1 MPPQAPL
8 PQQPRAQAGGIADLF
23 AALQGG
29 GNSSLYD
36 QMAPP
41 PAEAGPSPYAD
52 FQYLLDTP
60 VDQRGFGYV
69 PPVDEAY
76 GVDLAVYPSDI
87 DTRTPEEL
95 NEPMDIFDE
104 PVTVPAPVPEIME
117 VTVPE
122 TIVSDPIIPDGTPII
137 PDGLG
142 DDIQYPDP
150 VLEPIIDDFIVPE
163 RLMPNPIE
171 TGPVRGGPAPIPV
184 IPPTGPVGPII
195 NEYPDG
201 FPLPKPMAPAPYD
214 DSGPI
219 RGEPRGRRFSPLI
232 GPDMQARIDE
242 MKAKVEANK
251 AETVA
256 NPAVTLSDEELS
268 ALRERIGN
276 LDLGSFGDF
285 NLGNFNIPAQAVE
298 PVAAPAV
305 APAVEPVA
313 APAVAPAVTPEALMA
328 QMPNN
333 PFIGNFDREALMAR
347 IEAMR
352 AQNAPAK
359 MAGPRTISDGGRT
372 IKTGAPAPAA
382 MPRNRPMMGVN
393 SMLRG
398 RR

>member
-69 PPVDEAY
+69 PPA
-76 GVDLAVYPSDI
+76 
-87 DTRTPEEL
+87 
-95 NEPMDIFDE
+95 DIFDG
-104 PVTVPAPVPEIME
+104 PVAEVAPPVPEIME

-150 VLEPIIDDFIVPE
+150 VMGPIIDDFIVPE

-171 TGPVRGGPAPIPV
+171 TGPVRGGPAPQPV
-184 IPPTGPVGPII
+184 IPPMDRVPLGYSGPPPETII

-219 RGEPRGRRFSPLI
+219 RGEPRYRKFSPLI

-242 MKAKVEANK
+242 MRAKVEANK
-251 AETVA
+251 TA
-256 NPAVTLSDEELS
+256 PAASPAMTLSPEQLADLQ
-268 ALRERIGN
+268 ERIGS
-276 LDLGSFGDF
+276 LDLGSFGNF
-285 NLGNFNIPAQAVE
+285 NLGNFNIPAQ
-298 PVAAPAV
+298 
-305 APAVEPVA
+305 AVEPVA

-347 IEAMR
+347 M
-352 AQNAPAK
+352 
-359 MAGPRTISDGGRT
+359 
-372 IKTGAPAPAA
+372 AA
-382 MPRNRPMMGVN
+382 MSAQVAPERAAPMPEAIRRSRPMMGVN

>member
-41 PAEAGPSPYAD
+41 PTEAGPSPYAD

-76 GVDLAVYPSDI
+76 GVDLGPIDPSDI
-87 DTRTPEEL
+87 ETRTPEEL

-137 PDGLG
+137 PDNLG

-171 TGPVRGGPAPIPV
+171 TGPVRGGPAPQPV
-184 IPPTGPVGPII
+184 IPPMDRVPLGYSGPPPETII

-201 FPLPKPMAPAPYD
+201 FPLPKPTAPAPYD

-219 RGEPRGRRFSPLI
+219 RGEPRYRKFSPLI

-242 MKAKVEANK
+242 MRAKVEANK
-251 AETVA
+251 TA
-256 NPAVTLSDEELS
+256 PAASPAMTLSPEQLADLQ
-268 ALRERIGN
+268 ERIGS
-276 LDLGSFGDF
+276 LDLGSFGNF
-285 NLGNFNIPAQAVE
+285 NLGNFNIPAQ
-298 PVAAPAV
+298 
-305 APAVEPVA
+305 AVEPVA

-347 IEAMR
+347 M
-352 AQNAPAK
+352 
-359 MAGPRTISDGGRT
+359 
-372 IKTGAPAPAA
+372 AA
-382 MPRNRPMMGVN
+382 MSAQVAPERAAPMPEAIRRSRPMMGVN

>member
-41 PAEAGPSPYAD
+41 PTEAGPSPYAD

-76 GVDLAVYPSDI
+76 GVDLGPIDPSDI
-87 DTRTPEEL
+87 ETRTPEEPS
-95 NEPMDIFDE
+95 EPMDIFDE
-104 PVTVPAPVPEIME
+104 PVTVSAPVPEIME

-137 PDGLG
+137 PDNLG

-171 TGPVRGGPAPIPV
+171 TGPVRGGPAPQPV
-184 IPPTGPVGPII
+184 IPQS
-195 NEYPDG
+195 
-201 FPLPKPMAPAPYD
+201 PKPMAPAPYD

-305 APAVEPVA
+305 EPVA
-313 APAVAPAVTPEALMA
+313 APAVTPEALMA

>member
-1 MPPQAPL
+1 
-8 PQQPRAQAGGIADLF
+8 
-23 AALQGG
+23 
-29 GNSSLYD
+29 
-36 QMAPP
+36 
-41 PAEAGPSPYAD
+41 
-52 FQYLLDTP
+52 
-60 VDQRGFGYV
+60 
-69 PPVDEAY
+69 
-76 GVDLAVYPSDI
+76 
-87 DTRTPEEL
+87 
-95 NEPMDIFDE
+95 MDIFDE
-104 PVTVPAPVPEIME
+104 PVTVSAPVPEIME

-137 PDGLG
+137 PDNLG

-150 VLEPIIDDFIVPE
+150 VMEPIIDDFIVPE

-171 TGPVRGGPAPIPV
+171 TGPVRGGPAPQPV
-184 IPPTGPVGPII
+184 IPPMDRVPLGYSGPPPETII

-285 NLGNFNIPAQAVE
+285 NLGNFNIPAQT
-298 PVAAPAV
+298 
-305 APAVEPVA
+305 VEPVA

>member
-76 GVDLAVYPSDI
+76 GVDLGPIDPSDI
-87 DTRTPEEL
+87 ETRTPEEL

-104 PVTVPAPVPEIME
+104 PVTVSAPVPEIME

-137 PDGLG
+137 PDNLG

-171 TGPVRGGPAPIPV
+171 TGPVRGGPAPQPV
-184 IPPTGPVGPII
+184 IPQS
-195 NEYPDG
+195 
-201 FPLPKPMAPAPYD
+201 PKPMAPAPYD

-305 APAVEPVA
+305 APAV
-313 APAVAPAVTPEALMA
+313 TPEALMA

>member
-41 PAEAGPSPYAD
+41 PTEAGPSPYAD

-69 PPVDEAY
+69 PPA
-76 GVDLAVYPSDI
+76 
-87 DTRTPEEL
+87 
-95 NEPMDIFDE
+95 DIFDE
-104 PVTVPAPVPEIME
+104 PVAEVPAPVPEIME
-117 VTVPE
+117 VRVPE

-137 PDGLG
+137 PDNLG

-171 TGPVRGGPAPIPV
+171 TGPVRGGPAPQPV
-184 IPPTGPVGPII
+184 IPQS
-195 NEYPDG
+195 
-201 FPLPKPMAPAPYD
+201 PKPMAPAPYD

-285 NLGNFNIPAQAVE
+285 NLGNFNIPAQT
-298 PVAAPAV
+298 
-305 APAVEPVA
+305 VEPVA

-347 IEAMR
+347 M
-352 AQNAPAK
+352 
-359 MAGPRTISDGGRT
+359 
-372 IKTGAPAPAA
+372 AA
-382 MPRNRPMMGVN
+382 MSAQVAPERAAPMPEAIRRSRPMMGVN

>member
-69 PPVDEAY
+69 PPA
-76 GVDLAVYPSDI
+76 
-87 DTRTPEEL
+87 
-95 NEPMDIFDE
+95 DIFDG
-104 PVTVPAPVPEIME
+104 PVAEVAQPVPEIME
-117 VTVPE
+117 AGVPE
-122 TIVSDPIIPDGTPII
+122 TIVSDPMIPDGSPII

-142 DDIQYPDP
+142 DDIYLPDP
-150 VLEPIIDDFIVPE
+150 VMGEIIDDVIIPE
-163 RLMPNPIE
+163 RLMPDPIE

-242 MKAKVEANK
+242 MRAKVEANK
-251 AETVA
+251 TA
-256 NPAVTLSDEELS
+256 PAASPAMTLSPEQLADLQ
-268 ALRERIGN
+268 ERIGS
-276 LDLGSFGDF
+276 LDLGGFGNF
-285 NLGNFNIPAQAVE
+285 NLGNFNIPAQ
-298 PVAAPAV
+298 
-305 APAVEPVA
+305 AVEPVA

-347 IEAMR
+347 M
-352 AQNAPAK
+352 
-359 MAGPRTISDGGRT
+359 
-372 IKTGAPAPAA
+372 AA
-382 MPRNRPMMGVN
+382 MSAQVAPERAASMPEAIRRSRPMMGVN

>member
-41 PAEAGPSPYAD
+41 PTEAGPSPYAD

-76 GVDLAVYPSDI
+76 GVDLGPIDPSDI
-87 DTRTPEEL
+87 ETRTPEEL

-104 PVTVPAPVPEIME
+104 PVTVSAPVPEIME

-137 PDGLG
+137 PDNLG

-242 MKAKVEANK
+242 MRAKVEANK
-251 AETVA
+251 TA
-256 NPAVTLSDEELS
+256 PAASPAMTLSPEQLADLQ
-268 ALRERIGN
+268 ERIGS
-276 LDLGSFGDF
+276 LDLGSFGNF
-285 NLGNFNIPAQAVE
+285 NLGNFNIPAQ
-298 PVAAPAV
+298 
-305 APAVEPVA
+305 AVEPVA

-372 IKTGAPAPAA
+372 IKAGAPAPTP
-382 MPRNRPMMGVN
+382 MPRSRPDDRGVN

>member
-1 MPPQAPL
+1 MIKWLHPQPK
-8 PQQPRAQAGGIADLF
+8 Q
-23 AALQGG
+23 
-29 GNSSLYD
+29 
-36 QMAPP
+36 
-41 PAEAGPSPYAD
+41 
-52 FQYLLDTP
+52 
-60 VDQRGFGYV
+60 
-69 PPVDEAY
+69 
-76 GVDLAVYPSDI
+76 
-87 DTRTPEEL
+87 L

-150 VLEPIIDDFIVPE
+150 VMEPIIDDFIVPE

-171 TGPVRGGPAPIPV
+171 TGPVRGGPAPQPV
-184 IPPTGPVGPII
+184 IPQS
-195 NEYPDG
+195 
-201 FPLPKPMAPAPYD
+201 PKPMAPAPYD

-276 LDLGSFGDF
+276 LDLGSF
-285 NLGNFNIPAQAVE
+285 NIPAQ
-298 PVAAPAV
+298 
-305 APAVEPVA
+305 AVEPVA